1 MTIVFEGIYM
11 YMCVF
16 VCESAVEVHVDL
28 SLQFCYHV
36 FQNVLYIRCIY
47 NILLQLYATRMIVLY
62 MYRTQAPL
70 VSESLCAAIVLVAT

>member
-1 MTIVFEGIYM
+1 M

-36 FQNVLYIRCIY
+36 FQNVLYIRCIC
-47 NILLQLYATRMIVLY
+47 NTLFQSYASRMIVLY
-62 MYRTQAPL
+62 MYMYRMQAPQ
-70 VSESLCAAIVLVAT
+70 VSESLCVATVLAAT